1 MVTNMMAMRMTTKI
15 AILMTTAMTLVVR
28 LVTAMA
34 LAAMLVTAVTLVI
47 GGGGKGRRVW
57 LP

>member
-1 MVTNMMAMRMTTKI
+1 MKLIAITMFMVINMMTMTTRTKM
-15 AILMTTAMTLVVR
+15 AILMTTAMTL
-28 LVTAMA
+28 
-34 LAAMLVTAVTLVI
+34 AAMLVTTVTLVI